1 VSLGDAALTFL
12 SVFIA
17 ALLAF
22 YLDGL
27 RARRATRAW
36 VAEYLGFWR
45 GLLDSTAG
53 EGEANEAGVRKVE
66 SALDGWLAAGPGVTP
81 AWDDIDAINI
91 NATVRFTPALLN
103 TGASVVPPDLMR
115 SLFVVDALAPAMT
128 TRSEFVERLFE
139 VEVRPLVLGQ
149 VVPLE
154 GRDRRVVE
162 LYRREFL
169 GLFDQMRDYTTQLGS
184 VREELGRLGF

>member
-1 VSLGDAALTFL
+1 
-12 SVFIA
+12 
-17 ALLAF
+17 
-22 YLDGL
+22 
-27 RARRATRAW
+27 
-36 VAEYLGFWR
+36 
-45 GLLDSTAG
+45 
-53 EGEANEAGVRKVE
+53 
-66 SALDGWLAAGPGVTP
+66 
-81 AWDDIDAINI
+81 
-91 NATVRFTPALLN
+91 
-103 TGASVVPPDLMR
+103 
-115 SLFVVDALAPAMT
+115 VVDALAPAMT